1 MVLLFL
7 IYYFKMKKQGFKYFL
22 KPLKP
27 FLLKLNRGK
36 REEVSPKI
44 YFRHTKYTIVRSLA
58 TRNPN
63 GLSFWSGGLLHYN
76 ATACLSS
83 RLLRRAG
90 SGRWWLYVSYSQDWL
105 EILPLL
111 LALWPPL
118 HMLAKTILFYRAN
131 WRVLLL
137 SGLKHTSM
145 PEHSSSIW
153 FLVNQSNESTQLFI
167 YF

>member
-44 YFRHTKYTIVRSLA
+44 YFRNTKYTIVRSLA

-76 ATACLSS
+76 ATACLS
-83 RLLRRAG
+83 RLLRRVG
-90 SGRWWLYVSYSQDWL
+90 SARWWPYVSNSRGWL
-105 EILPLL
+105 QILPLL
-111 LALWPPL
+111 LALLPPL
-118 HMLAKTILFYRAN
+118 HMLAKTILFFIVQTGELCCCP
-131 WRVLLL
+131 VLNTYACYVL
-137 SGLKHTSM
+137 
-145 PEHSSSIW
+145 
-153 FLVNQSNESTQLFI
+153 
-167 YF
+167 